1 MGFKP
6 TPEQQAAITIMDRDL
21 AVTAGAGSGKTRVLV
36 ERYLN
41 LLMQGIGIHEIAAI
55 TFTKKAAQE
64 MKERIRAAV
73 PEKTDA
79 VESAQISTIHSLC
92 QRVIAEHPLQAG
104 IDPRFRIGEEW
115 ETEALLLHVIEDVLE
130 DLDPVEEFDR
140 FDSMVQLVQRLYNE
154 MMSKGD
160 DCFQREMEFREEY
173 DTELNN
179 LLNAVEEDILTL
191 LGSSSLTEHQTEN
204 ISDLS
209 LEWPN
214 LKMDLL
220 SMVDTLQLETL
231 EILNEYFGGN
241 WGKLRPIVQEIKAH
255 IAAVRQCMQEVRGG
269 QVIRQLGRILE
280 RVHKNYVQAKKDL
293 GMLDFN
299 DLERLACRLLAL
311 PEVRKDYAFRHIM
324 VDEFQDTNRIQKE
337 IVDYLTADGAV
348 LFVVGDPKQSIYRFR
363 GAEVEVFLQAQ
374 EEIAET
380 GKSIFLQHN
389 FRSRPEILEFTNAFF
404 QKLMEDDPISYEASA
419 FHRDRMNRPCVN
431 ILTTP
436 AQGMNLGNS
445 RELEAQQIAL
455 EIRSLVDR
463 GLYKYKDISIL
474 FRAMTNVRIYENA
487 LQAAQIPYVNLSG
500 RGFFARQE
508 VQDILYYLTWLADK
522 DDEVARLAVLRS
534 PFYLVSDEGLYWDR
548 YAPQNLSSH
557 DRRAIAQADV
567 DRDYLAQRMMYG
579 PAPHI
584 IMEMLERTHYLES
597 TKRLLFGEQKAANVM
612 KLVQQSWDL
621 YAQGY
626 VSAADQMGYI
636 RLVVKAADR
645 EGEAQLDAEHA
656 DVVVLR
662 TIHGAK
668 GLEFPVVFIPDT
680 NSRVVRIPSDTVLY
694 HPEFGLTYKGMDR
707 YEELRE
713 AVKVEEISEAKR
725 LLYVAITRAKEE
737 VYLCGLTDL
746 SRTQR
751 DSWWSWM
758 QEILPQ
764 IPSYL
769 YNEISGTKEWIME
782 KPKTEAEAETLPRKK
797 YEPLPPSYTQ
807 VAFSVT
813 ALMTYAR
820 CPRHYYYRY
829 ILGIP
834 ERVPRLHSSEGQ
846 PQHTISPLERGNIV
860 HRVCEQIVDPWELDS
875 LVQGAA
881 QMEGVSLSP
890 SEHKRLVQIIAPY
903 LESDFFKRIQSAG
916 SRVHREMDFALPV
929 NHYVINGTVDQV
941 YVGETGLEIVDFKS
955 NWIRPDEVGSE
966 GAKYQWQL
974 MAYAWA
980 MEKVF
985 QKQVMKAQAY
995 FLIPNML
1002 YDLPSHTLNSPQI
1015 ERWIVHT
1022 CDAIIAGERVGL
1034 DAFPEGDDCAQC
1046 AHFAYCG
1053 KSSMFG
1059 QNTEGIRGFA
1069 ND

>member
-1 MGFKP
+1 MDFKP
-6 TPEQQAAITIMDRDL
+6 TPEQQAAMTIMDRDL

-41 LLMQGIGIHEIAAI
+41 LLKQGIGIHEIAAI

-64 MKERIRAAV
+64 MIERIRAAV
-73 PEKTDA
+73 PDKTDA

-92 QRVIAEHPLQAG
+92 QRIIEEHPLQAG

-115 ETEALLLHVIEDVLE
+115 ETDALLLQVIEDVLE
-130 DLDPVEEFDR
+130 DLDSVEEFDR
-140 FDSMVQLVQRLYNE
+140 FDNMVQLVQRLYNE

-160 DCFQREMEFREEY
+160 DCFQREMELREEY
-173 DTELNN
+173 DTELNI
-179 LLNAVEEDILTL
+179 LVNAIEEDILPL
-191 LGSSSLTEHQTEN
+191 LNNASLTDRQAEIIEN
-204 ISDLS
+204 LS

-231 EILNEYFGGN
+231 EILNEYFSGN
-241 WGKLRPIVQEIKAH
+241 WGKLRSIVQEIKAH
-255 IAAVRQCMQEVRGG
+255 AAAVHQGMLEVQGG
-269 QVIRQLGRILE
+269 QVIRQLGIVLE
-280 RVHKNYVQAKKDL
+280 KVHTGYLQAKNDL
-293 GMLDFN
+293 GILDFN

-311 PEVRKDYAFRHIM
+311 PEVRKDYAFRPIM
-324 VDEFQDTNRIQKE
+324 VDEFQDTNRIQKQ
-337 IVDYLTADGAV
+337 IVDYLIADGAV

-363 GAEVEVFLQAQ
+363 GAEVEVFIQAQ

-380 GKSIFLQHN
+380 GKNIFLRHN

-404 QKLMEDDPISYEASA
+404 QKLMADDPISYEDSA
-419 FHRDRMNRPCVN
+419 FHRERMNRPCVN

-436 AQGMNLGNS
+436 AQGMNLGTS

-455 EIRSLVDR
+455 EIRSLVES
-463 GLYKYKDISIL
+463 GLYKYEDISIL

-522 DDEVARLAVLRS
+522 EDDVARSVVLRS

-557 DRRAIAQADV
+557 DKRAITQAED
-567 DRDYLAQRMMYG
+567 DWDYLAQRMMYV
-579 PAPHI
+579 PAPQI

-597 TKRLLFGEQKAANVM
+597 TRRLLFGEQKAANVM
-612 KLVQQSWDL
+612 KFVQQSWDL

-626 VSAADQMGYI
+626 VSAADQMRYI
-636 RLVVKAADR
+636 GLVVKAADR

-694 HPEFGLTYKGMDR
+694 HPEFGLTYKGMER
-707 YEELRE
+707 YEELQE
-713 AVKVEEISEAKR
+713 AVKEEEISEAKR

-758 QEILPQ
+758 QEILPEV
-764 IPSYL
+764 PSHL
-769 YNEISGTKEWIME
+769 YKEISGTKEWTRE
-782 KPKTEAEAETLPRKK
+782 KPKIESEAETLPRTK
-797 YEPLPPSYTQ
+797 YEPLPPTYTH
-807 VAFSVT
+807 VTFSVT

-834 ERVPRLHSSEGQ
+834 ERVSRSHSAEGQ
-846 PQHTISPLERGNIV
+846 PRHTISPLQRGNIV
-860 HRVCEQIVDPWELDS
+860 HRVCEQIADPRELDR
-875 LVQGAA
+875 LVQAAA
-881 QMEGVSLSP
+881 QMEGVTLLP
-890 SEHKRLVQIIAPY
+890 SEHKHLVHIIAPY
-903 LESDFFKRIQSAG
+903 LKCDFFKRIQSAG
-916 SRVHREMDFALPV
+916 SRVYREMNFALPI
-929 NHYVINGTVDQV
+929 NNYVINGTVDQV

-955 NWIRPDEVGSE
+955 NWIRADEVGSE

-980 MEKVF
+980 METVF
-985 QKQVMKAQAY
+985 QKPVNKAQAY

-1002 YDLPSHTLNSPQI
+1002 YDQPSHTLSSSQI
-1015 ERWIVHT
+1015 ERWIIRT
-1022 CDAIIAGERVGL
+1022 CDTIIAGEHIGL
-1034 DAFPEGDDCAQC
+1034 DAFPEGNDCSQC

-1059 QNTEGIRGFA
+1059 QNTEGIHGFA